1 MPSTNE
7 GYFLWIICIL
17 QTTDTTVTPTLTRL
31 WLEEANAPQNQ
42 LLITFNYLSR
52 FCTVEGG
59 LTVNY
64 DSSKGN
70 LAGEGGAI
78 ESFTKVFIPTELI
91 PEPNPG
97 IQETITVVPYIT
109 LDYLAIEYL
118 KTYVKEYLTTSPVTA
133 TTALSYNYVEK
144 DAWLQA
150 NTQLVKFNASGQLLS
165 ESNSIVMTVS
175 TPLFTTPTFT
185 YRVIIGGVEYD
196 NYYTVNGSQITINMV
211 TLLTD
216 HPDFTEATLKMTVV
230 EGALTLYDYVTIYKI
245 QDGSTDVVALL
256 TNEYHTIVAI
266 YDTAGAETR
275 LILDQALCDIK
286 VYQGFNDVTS
296 QYTFTKIDSDSMKS
310 VFYDNRDQLQ
320 IIGMPTILTGQVQ
333 IVGTHS
339 TLPSVTKTMQLA
351 KSQRGLIVN
360 P

>member
-1 MPSTNE
+1 
-7 GYFLWIICIL
+7 
-17 QTTDTTVTPTLTRL
+17 
-31 WLEEANAPQNQ
+31 
-42 LLITFNYLSR
+42 
-52 FCTVEGG
+52 
-59 LTVNY
+59 
-64 DSSKGN
+64 

-339 TLPSVTKTMQLA
+339 TLPSVTKTMQLV